1 MCKKLLSVLFE
12 KDLAVEKLVVTKL
25 VHIKSSCIDLIKQ
38 LSGFFFS
45 LDLILLLKFEKLI
58 LLPY

>member
-38 LSGFFFS
+38 LSGFFVFRPHFTFK
-45 LDLILLLKFEKLI
+45 I
-58 LLPY
+58 

>member
-38 LSGFFFS
+38 LSGFLF
-45 LDLILLLKFEKLI
+45 LDLILLLKFEKVS
-58 LLPY
+58 LLSY